1 MELKSHI
8 ENTLPSC
15 TVIIPEPTI
24 RLDSAKASLT
34 IKHINEKLRN
44 MNINMLRNDN
54 ITANHISKKGL
65 HLNAKGTGR
74 LGLNII
80 TCIRYQYLGFYPEII
95 WPHKAGCRNSNDN
108 IAIPLEKTKGLNDSD
123 NIHSHLLNIQ
133 NPISFP
139 MHVILSH
146 NTYLTDLTCYEIN
159 KSPLCQKKKRAS
171 SLNPS
176 EYNSYTSRRI
186 LR

>member
-1 MELKSHI
+1 MWTRKVQGGWRWIS
-8 ENTLPSC
+8 
-15 TVIIPEPTI
+15 
-24 RLDSAKASLT
+24 SLAFG
-34 IKHINEKLRN
+34 IFSR
-44 MNINMLRNDN
+44 
-54 ITANHISKKGL
+54 
-65 HLNAKGTGR
+65 
-74 LGLNII
+74 
-80 TCIRYQYLGFYPEII
+80 YLGFYPEII
-95 WPHKAGCRNSNDN
+95 WPHKAGCLNSNDN

-171 SLNPS
+171 SLNPLAKVFTPLNDVS
-176 EYNSYTSRRI
+176 VKKLPLVGKGNQRMTIFPI
-186 LR
+186 LILSLRYRKRLGFQLLKLIIP